1 MKEQARR
8 LIFAIAV
15 AVAGAIPSA
24 HAQPLLIE
32 RTVRPANDPAGA
44 FDETR
49 QIVDRFRDW
58 QVLCPLVV
66 TDDRLSCEI
75 APAAIAP
82 KADSSDQAAAGASLE
97 MSGQLV
103 TVPGERAPS
112 LVVVLTTPL
121 GWLLPKGLKLQIDGG
136 APFSLAFR
144 SCHAD
149 GVRQGCL
156 VPFRP
161 SGAIRRQLING
172 LDLTITAYA
181 LDGSEREWTV
191 SLRGFTRALQS
202 LENG

>member
-1 MKEQARR
+1 VKEPARR
-8 LIFAIAV
+8 LIFAI

-58 QVLCPLVV
+58 QVLCPLIV
-66 TDDRLSCEI
+66 TAERLNCEI
-75 APAAIAP
+75 APMAIAP
-82 KADSSDQAAAGASLE
+82 KSDSSDLAASAGLE
-97 MSGQLV
+97 MDGRLV
-103 TVPGERAPS
+103 TVPGERTPS
-112 LVVVLTTPL
+112 LIVVISTPL